1 MSKSI
6 IRHRAFA
13 GCILALFAIGATALG
28 WPDPVKSPSD
38 ATKSSRSIRVE
49 KCTVLLLKEAKLAFE
64 RPGILSTLAVQEG
77 DRVEEGQ
84 LLAGLKEDVARAGV
98 AVAAATA
105 VAAEVDIGYS
115 ESALKVAQTELIK
128 IEEANHKIPGTVP
141 NIEVQRAALT
151 VEKSRFEVEKAK
163 HNKTIAELKRD
174 EAGAQLDTY
183 RLDSPFDG
191 FVTRVLL
198 TKCASVK
205 QGDWLIELVSTKK
218 MKVEGVVSLRDASAV
233 HAGDAVSV
241 QLDVPELRG
250 APGARSYPGRIVF
263 VDVKATPVDPKVRVW
278 AEVDNAD
285 ETLRAGL
292 MATMTIIPAKGE

>member
-38 ATKSSRSIRVE
+38 AAKSPRSIRVE

-64 RPGILSTLAVQEG
+64 RPGILATLSVQEG
-77 DRVEEGQ
+77 DRVEEGRQ
-84 LLAGLKEDVARAGV
+84 LAVLKDDVARAGV

-174 EAGAQLDTY
+174 EAAAQLDTY
-183 RLDSPFDG
+183 RLESPFDG

-198 TKCASVK
+198 TKGASVK
-205 QGDWLIELVSTKK
+205 QGDWLIELVSTRKL
-218 MKVEGVVSLRDASAV
+218 KVEGVVSLRDASAV
-233 HAGDAVSV
+233 HAGDTVSV

-250 APGARSYPGRIVF
+250 ATGAKSYPGRIVF

-278 AEVDNAD
+278 AEVDNVD
-285 ETLRAGL
+285 EALRAGL
-292 MATMTIIPAKGE
+292 MATMTITPAKGE